1 MSNLRVEKIWVAQK
15 ATVDKRVNSD
25 NLRDLAALKATV
37 SRSVHSDS
45 WQDVLALKAT
55 VASEDSW
62 QQVKV

>member
-25 NLRDLAALKATV
+25 NLRDLAALEATV

-45 WQDVLALKAT
+45 
-55 VASEDSW
+55 
-62 QQVKV
+62 